1 MNFVGPSA
9 GAMVGIDPP
18 EQLDPQQDLEK
29 LANECKDLHVSSYC
43 HLYIHE
49 FDNSQKL

>member
-9 GAMVGIDPP
+9 GAMV

-43 HLYIHE
+43 YILL
-49 FDNSQKL
+49 SIYPRV